1 VVCGWL
7 GGGAVVRMSALTD
20 DYNSDALNSSFVSAS
35 DDERTETNILL
46 TKMSQDTSVAAGAG
60 DGLIDNQPI
69 NATAGYGTDDDPSSD
84 ERSDPPEA
92 KHETTRHETT
102 AFVYLLTFLCAIGG
116 FLFGYDTGVISGAI
130 VLVSVKFLLTSEW
143 QEGVVS
149 APMATAAIFSVL
161 SGFSNDRFGRK
172 PTMLVASVVFCVGAL
187 LLAAAQER
195 YMLIIGRLILG
206 IGIGMYQCCSA
217 ML

>member
-60 DGLIDNQPI
+60 DGLVDNQPI
-69 NATAGYGTDDDPSSD
+69 NATARYGTDDGPSSD
-84 ERSDPPEA
+84 ERPDPTGT
-92 KHETTRHETT
+92 KHQTT